1 MGAGLICRVVGGA
14 LVFLIGA
21 ALAFGGV
28 QLWQG
33 GPEAWPDVVAD
44 ATTMKRTSAGMIVI
58 EALFFVAGA
67 AAAGNIPWGGWAAS
81 IVTIVAVAAAVWV
94 NYALF
99 RDIRPLHTGTNVIVA
114 AIILALLWF
123 GYARQPS

>member
-1 MGAGLICRVVGGA
+1 
-14 LVFLIGA
+14 LIGA

-28 QLWQG
+28 QLWRG

-44 ATTMKRTSAGMIVI
+44 AATVKRTSAGMIALA
-58 EALFFVAGA
+58 ALFFVAGA
-67 AAAGNIPWGGWAAS
+67 AAAGDIPWGGWAAA
-81 IVTIVAVAAAVWV
+81 IVTMVAVAAAFWV

-99 RDIRPLHTGTNVIVA
+99 GDIRPVHTGTNVIVA

-123 GYARQPS
+123 GYARQSS